1 MEFDVAKLPAYVYE
15 DKDRKGRVRYRIR
28 KPGMPSRTI
37 KADPTSK
44 AFRDAYNAYLDGSE
58 PVTAPKNSFEWLVG
72 EYLHNLQRMV
82 KNGQAA
88 PATYKQRRLQLG
100 KISKDNGDRDAFAL
114 TPKAVRRIIGELAA
128 TPAVANNVLKSLR
141 AMYKWAVESGMT
153 DINPTMGVPSL
164 RYKTDGFK
172 AWTMADLRQFAHAH
186 PIGTESYLC
195 AILAICTGGRRGD
208 IAVMG
213 PKNLTTIDGVRCIRY
228 RQQKGGKDVVVP
240 VLPILQDALDAMPM
254 VNATAFVPNSHGRP
268 FNKVSLAN
276 WFSKR
281 VKEAG
286 MSGRSLHGLRK
297 AQGVLLAEMGCTQY
311 EIMAVQ
317 GHSDPKSSEIYTRSA
332 SRTKLAVSA
341 MDKAANFKL

>member
-1 MEFDVAKLPAYVYE
+1 MMGFDVAKLPAYVYE

-44 AFRDAYNAYLDGSE
+44 AFRDAYNAYLDGAE

-164 RYKTDGFK
+164 FK
-172 AWTMADLRQFAHAH
+172 QWE
-186 PIGTESYLC
+186 GESQKIIK
-195 AILAICTGGRRGD
+195 AKGRE
-208 IAVMG
+208 
-213 PKNLTTIDGVRCIRY
+213 LDGVVHDGYPEPTYGITTY
-228 RQQKGGKDVVVP
+228 GNTFPQKG
-240 VLPILQDALDAMPM
+240 QE
-254 VNATAFVPNSHGRP
+254 N
-268 FNKVSLAN
+268 
-276 WFSKR
+276 
-281 VKEAG
+281 E
-286 MSGRSLHGLRK
+286 
-297 AQGVLLAEMGCTQY
+297 
-311 EIMAVQ
+311 
-317 GHSDPKSSEIYTRSA
+317 
-332 SRTKLAVSA
+332 
-341 MDKAANFKL
+341 